1 MIKVVNI
8 SKRTLSLSLTNLLS
22 PGEEKTFKDNEL
34 ELDVITKINN
44 LCTLGLVCKYVI
56 EEPQQIVQTD
66 NIKEETQHSDEVKEE
81 VVVENEIVEQP
92 VVEEQV
98 TEEPVI
104 QKEDKKENADT
115 EEVKPKKTRA
125 KRTKKS

>member
-8 SKRTLSLSLTNLLS
+8 SKRTLSLSLTHLLS

-56 EEPQQIVQTD
+56 EDPQQVVETDIV
-66 NIKEETQHSDEVKEE
+66 KEETQHSHEVEE
-81 VVVENEIVEQP
+81 VVVSENEVVEQP

-98 TEEPVI
+98 TEEPVV
-104 QKEDKKENADT
+104 QKEDKKENTNT
-115 EEVKPKKTRA
+115 EEVKPKKRKT
-125 KRTKKS
+125 TKKK